1 LEPARKLTTGSIW
14 QRTCC
19 LPTLRAGDAPGAS
32 TVRRK
37 EVSWKKVAKLPL
49 IGPHKDN
56 PIRERLD
63 ASLLADG
70 ITLSRVHEVYLPLT
84 MVGMVEAGLGVAVMT
99 TAVSRLAQALGL
111 VIRTTTGPVMR
122 RKSHCCTTPI
132 VRCRPPLSA
141 FGICWCASA
150 SKSRASSSTV
160 ASCPVYAAAYGCAV
174 DAGRAR
180 RRSCS

>member
-1 LEPARKLTTGSIW
+1 LAAHLLSCDTFVQVMRPEHPL
-14 QRTCC
+14 
-19 LPTLRAGDAPGAS
+19 
-32 TVRRK
+32 VRRK

-84 MVGMVEAGLGVAVMT
+84 MVSMVEAGLGVAVM

-111 VIRTTTGPVMR
+111 VIRTITGPVMR
-122 RKSHCCTTPI
+122 REVSLLYHADRSLSPTAQRFRDLL
-132 VRCRPPLSA
+132 VRKREQ
-141 FGICWCASA
+141 IT
-150 SKSRASSSTV
+150 RQ
-160 ASCPVYAAAYGCAV
+160 
-174 DAGRAR
+174 
-180 RRSCS
+180 